1 MSTHTS
7 DSGLMQIGNIRVGLL
22 DDDRWSTCRASWRLP
37 LDYAYICRGFKGNLT
52 RLNELFEIHQV
63 ILDASLSSGY
73 RERLIKECQLLKISY
88 TDLSVCGS
96 YSVVL

>member
-1 MSTHTS
+1 MKDREYNRTS
-7 DSGLMQIGNIRVGLL
+7 PFISNSLHYSSDFYPYLGEF
-22 DDDRWSTCRASWRLP
+22 
-37 LDYAYICRGFKGNLT
+37 AYICRGFKGNLT